1 LEHDL
6 QFGAGHWLRSYGR
19 MLRFDLVA
27 ARSWLFFSAALQVL
41 IGAGMGIIYGIYL
54 PQVSPRTA
62 QFIVTGVP
70 TLALIPIGFV
80 LLPSI
85 IGQQKTAGVYDFIL
99 SLPVPRSA
107 SVASTLTVFSLA
119 AVPAAAV
126 AVILAAWHYHVHLS
140 PSPALFGAIVLVT
153 VMASS
158 VGYAVVHA
166 IANPVITNVITNT
179 LLLVALLFSP
189 IVFPPDHYPAWLVRI
204 HEFLPIYP
212 MAVVVRAALLPGLVV
227 HLAFAYAVVGAWTVL
242 GWASAAWIIGRR
254 H

>member
-1 LEHDL
+1 VQPDL
-6 QFGAGHWLRSYGR
+6 HFGAGHWLRSYRR
-19 MLRFDLVA
+19 MLRFDVTA
-27 ARSWLFFSAALQVL
+27 ARSWLYFSVGLQIL
-41 IGAGMGIIYGIYL
+41 IGAGMGVIYGIYL
-54 PQVSPRTA
+54 PQVPPRTA

-85 IGQQKTAGVYDFIL
+85 IGQHKTAGTYDFIL

-107 SVASTLTVFSLA
+107 SVASTLTVFSLT
-119 AVPAAAV
+119 AVPGAAA
-126 AVILAAWHYHVHLS
+126 AIILAAWHYHVHLS
-140 PSPALFGAIVLVT
+140 PTPALLGAIILDT

-158 VGYAVVHA
+158 VGYAMVHA
-166 IANPVITNVITNT
+166 ITKPVITNVITNT

-189 IVFPPDHYPAWLVRI
+189 IVFPPDHYPTWLVRI

-212 MAVVVRAALLPGLVV
+212 MAVVVRAALIPGLVT
-227 HLAFAYAVVGAWTVL
+227 HLASAYAVVGAWTAL